1 MSLPICF
8 AKNPGCP
15 INQYLRVG
23 QLNQQPTLSEETV
36 RCFLETSPHPT
47 WRHQSFPFRCSI
59 DRISNLGTIMATLI
73 TPSPTNQIATP
84 RTPSQPNP
92 TFNAPTQNDVLA
104 DAISATFLEFLETF
118 VDVEDDDDPG
128 LDDPDAPPRRPPTP
142 VYIEQLRTLK
152 ERMRTT
158 LYVDYDHMM
167 RFNPDLVVIA
177 DEFFRFDPILRQ
189 CVGEFIARH
198 TETAPN
204 SADQPASDPTAR
216 SYWLSIYNLPTV
228 RKLRDLR
235 SEQIGE
241 LSSVSGTVTRT
252 SEVRPELLLASFTC
266 GNCDEPFLNVEQ
278 QFRYTEPPMCQTCN
292 SKGNWK
298 LDIERS
304 TFVDWQRIRLQENA
318 QEIPAGSMP
327 RTMDVILRNDNV
339 ESAKA
344 GDKVVLTGTLIVIP
358 DAVSLA
364 RAGERVQAR
373 PKGGAAMRAE
383 GYTGV
388 KQFGVR
394 ELVYRTAFLACHVA
408 SVDDKR
414 GATSIRAE
422 EADDETFE
430 SVLHSYTKEEQ
441 QEISSIKAHPRLYQK
456 MVSSIAS
463 TVYGHDEVKRGILLM
478 LFGGVHKETSEGIS
492 LRGDIN
498 VCVVGD
504 PSTAKSQF
512 LKYVVNFLP
521 RAIYASG
528 KASSAAGLT
537 ASVAKDHE
545 TGEFCIEAGALML
558 ADNGICCIDEFDKMD
573 IKDQVAIHEAMEQQ
587 TISISK
593 AGIQATLNARTSIL
607 AAANPIGGRYDRGRT
622 LKQNLTMSAP
632 IMSRFDLFFVVLDEC
647 EEGAD
652 LNVARFII
660 GVHRGGDAGGTGPD
674 LSKGQLQRYIRLA
687 RMVNPTIL
695 PESRNLLV
703 ESYKRLRQADAT
715 GGTRSSYRITV
726 RQLESLIRLSEAL
739 ARLHLDEYVRPQYV
753 REAVRLL
760 RKSIIH
766 VETED
771 VVLNEEDEDEDDD
784 GTMKED
790 KEMVDI
796 EMEETDNAGE
806 NGHDGQT
813 SNQGPSSA
821 LGGGGSENVGN
832 GDSAN
837 NIDENGA
844 GRTEHADGGGEGS
857 RSLADRRASHQPEDE
872 SAPRPPGG
880 DHGGNADRDDDD
892 DGNGMGG
899 GGAVLRSVHTSD
911 ETQGVGDAG
920 DVGDDITPGGA
931 QASAGSASVGAT
943 AAASLSASGTATASE
958 ATEQKEKVT
967 ISLNEFRVMMNKV
980 VVHLRKQ
987 ETLNPDL
994 GAAAKR
1000 KDIIEFLLEDADR
1013 QEGEGGAFE
1022 SEEALRK
1029 YAKVVRLAVNR
1040 MIKKEGVLFEVP
1052 NQEEGLSRDD
1062 RVYAVHPNYVI
1073 DA

>member
-1 MSLPICF
+1 
-8 AKNPGCP
+8 
-15 INQYLRVG
+15 
-23 QLNQQPTLSEETV
+23 
-36 RCFLETSPHPT
+36 
-47 WRHQSFPFRCSI
+47 
-59 DRISNLGTIMATLI
+59 MAAII
-73 TPSPTNQIATP
+73 TPSPANQIGTP
-84 RTPSQPNP
+84 QTPSQPNP
-92 TFNAPTQNDVLA
+92 VFTGATQNDVLA
-104 DAISATFLEFLETF
+104 EAISATFLDFLETF
-118 VDVEDDDDPG
+118 IDVPEGGEDVPEA
-128 LDDPDAPPRRPPTP
+128 DPDCPPQRPPTP
-142 VYIEQLRTLK
+142 VYIAQLRTLK

-158 LYVDYDHMM
+158 LYVDYEHMM
-167 RFNPDLVVIA
+167 RFNADLVVIA
-177 DEFFRFDPILRQ
+177 DEFFRFEPVLRR
-189 CVGEFIARH
+189 CVAEFVAKH
-198 TETAPN
+198 VDSAPN
-204 SADQPASDPTAR
+204 SADQPPMDASSR

-241 LSSVSGTVTRT
+241 LSAISGTVTRT

-266 GNCDEPFLNVEQ
+266 GNCEDPFLNVEQ
-278 QFRYTEPPMCQTCN
+278 QFRYTEPPMCQTCQT
-292 SKGNWK
+292 KVDWK
-298 LDIERS
+298 LDIEKS
-304 TFVDWQRIRLQENA
+304 TFVDWQRIRVQENA

-344 GDKVVLTGTLIVIP
+344 GDKVVLTGTLVVIP
-358 DAVSLA
+358 DSVSLA

-373 PKGGAAMRAE
+373 PKGGASMRSE

-408 SVDDKR
+408 SAEDKR
-414 GATSIRAE
+414 GTTSIRAE

-430 SVLHSYTKEEQ
+430 SVLQSFTKEEQ
-441 QEISSIKAHPRLYQK
+441 QEISAVKSHARLYQK
-456 MVSSIAS
+456 MVSSIAP

-478 LFGGVHKETSEGIS
+478 LFGGVHKETKEGIS
-492 LRGDIN
+492 LRGDVN
-498 VCVVGD
+498 VCIVGD

-652 LNVARFII
+652 MNVARFII
-660 GVHRGGDAGGTGPD
+660 GVHRGGPGGTGD
-674 LSKGQLQRYIRLA
+674 GSELSKGLLQRYIRLA
-687 RMVNPTIL
+687 RCVNPVVM
-695 PESRNLLV
+695 PESRTLLV

-715 GGTRSSYRITV
+715 GGSRSSYRITV
-726 RQLESLIRLSEAL
+726 RQLESLIRLSEGL

-771 VVLNEEDEDEDDD
+771 VVLNEEDENEGEENGRNGENKPSDVEMEEAEEDENNQGDAGNVGAAPTTQSGAGDDLMQPESGKGGDEDDD
-784 GTMKED
+784 GKDSKD
-790 KEMVDI
+790 KGGDAI
-796 EMEETDNAGE
+796 PTG
-806 NGHDGQT
+806 DG
-813 SNQGPSSA
+813 SSA
-821 LGGGGSENVGN
+821 AVESQNKESSGMASLDDGRSQGTTQRTGSSGVTG
-832 GDSAN
+832 
-837 NIDENGA
+837 
-844 GRTEHADGGGEGS
+844 TEGGETQEGS
-857 RSLADRRASHQPEDE
+857 P
-872 SAPRPPGG
+872 
-880 DHGGNADRDDDD
+880 
-892 DGNGMGG
+892 
-899 GGAVLRSVHTSD
+899 
-911 ETQGVGDAG
+911 
-920 DVGDDITPGGA
+920 
-931 QASAGSASVGAT
+931 
-943 AAASLSASGTATASE
+943 
-958 ATEQKEKVT
+958 KKVT
-967 ISLNEFRVMMNKV
+967 IGLNEFRVLMNKV

-987 ETLNPDL
+987 ETLHPEL

-1000 KDIIEFLLEDADR
+1000 KDIIQFLLEDADK
-1013 QEGEGGAFE
+1013 QEGGGGAFD
-1022 SEEALRK
+1022 SEEALRRE
-1029 YAKVVRLAVNR
+1029 AKVVRLAVNR
-1040 MIKKEGVLFEVP
+1040 MIKKESVLVEVP
-1052 NQEEGLSRDD
+1052 NQEEGLTRDEK
-1062 RVYAVHPNYVI
+1062 VYAVHPNYVI
-1073 DA
+1073 VS

>member
-1 MSLPICF
+1 MRN
-8 AKNPGCP
+8 K
-15 INQYLRVG
+15 
-23 QLNQQPTLSEETV
+23 
-36 RCFLETSPHPT
+36 LEVTYFST
-47 WRHQSFPFRCSI
+47 
-59 DRISNLGTIMATLI
+59 MATII
-73 TPSPTNQIATP
+73 TPSPANQIGTP
-84 RTPSQPNP
+84 QTPSQANP
-92 TFNAPTQNDVLA
+92 VLTGATQNDVLA
-104 DAISATFLEFLETF
+104 DAISATFLDFLETF
-118 VDVEDDDDPG
+118 TSVPEAEEDADHG
-128 LDDPDAPPRRPPTP
+128 DAPPRRPPTP
-142 VYIEQLRTLK
+142 VYIAQLRTLK

-167 RFNPDLVVIA
+167 RFNADLVVIA
-177 DEFFRFDPILRQ
+177 DEFFRFEPVLRR
-189 CVGEFIARH
+189 CVAEFVAKHIDA
-198 TETAPN
+198 APN
-204 SADQPASDPTAR
+204 SGDQPPMDSSSR

-241 LSSVSGTVTRT
+241 LSAISGTVTRT

-278 QFRYTEPPMCQTCN
+278 QFRYTEPPMCQTCQT
-292 SKGNWK
+292 KVDWK
-298 LDIERS
+298 LDIEKS

-344 GDKVVLTGTLIVIP
+344 GDKVVLTGTLVVIP
-358 DAVSLA
+358 DSISLA

-373 PKGGAAMRAE
+373 PKGGAGMRSE

-408 SVDDKR
+408 SAEDKR
-414 GATSIRAE
+414 GTTSIRAE

-430 SVLHSYTKEEQ
+430 SVLQSYTKEEQ
-441 QEISSIKAHPRLYQK
+441 QEISAVKSHARLYQK
-456 MVSSIAS
+456 MVSSIAP

-478 LFGGVHKETSEGIS
+478 LFGGVHKETKEGIS
-492 LRGDIN
+492 LRGDLN
-498 VCVVGD
+498 VCIVGD

-647 EEGAD
+647 EESAD
-652 LNVARFII
+652 MNVAQFII
-660 GVHRGGDAGGTGPD
+660 GVHRGGSGGSGD
-674 LSKGQLQRYIRLA
+674 GSEFNKGLLQRYIRLA
-687 RMVNPTIL
+687 RRVNPVVL

-703 ESYKRLRQADAT
+703 DSYKRLRQADAT
-715 GGTRSSYRITV
+715 GGSRSSYRITV

-771 VVLNEEDEDEDDD
+771 VVLNDEDEGDEAGGSGQNPAQDVEMDDVDENADDVNNTRNVAGANGENSTNVPQSDGVQAPPDGDRSQEPVAGGANNDGDDD
-784 GTMKED
+784 D
-790 KEMVDI
+790 KD
-796 EMEETDNAGE
+796 
-806 NGHDGQT
+806 DGKD
-813 SNQGPSSA
+813 GK
-821 LGGGGSENVGN
+821 
-832 GDSAN
+832 
-837 NIDENGA
+837 
-844 GRTEHADGGGEGS
+844 DGGGNAAMTGTGS
-857 RSLADRRASHQPEDE
+857 SGRDSQNKERSAMATL
-872 SAPRPPGG
+872 
-880 DHGGNADRDDDD
+880 D
-892 DGNGMGG
+892 DGKSQETTQRGG
-899 GGAVLRSVHTSD
+899 SSAEVGTGG
-911 ETQGVGDAG
+911 EQ
-920 DVGDDITPGGA
+920 
-931 QASAGSASVGAT
+931 
-943 AAASLSASGTATASE
+943 SGE
-958 ATEQKEKVT
+958 APVKEKVT
-967 ISLNEFRVMMNKV
+967 IGLNEFRILMNKV

-987 ETLNPDL
+987 ETLHPDL

-1000 KDIIEFLLEDADR
+1000 KDIIQFLLEDADQ
-1013 QEGEGGAFE
+1013 QEGDGGAFD
-1022 SEEALRK
+1022 SEEALRRE
-1029 YAKVVRLAVNR
+1029 AKMIRLAVNR
-1040 MIKKEGVLFEVP
+1040 MIKKEGVLVEVP
-1052 NQEEGLSRDD
+1052 NQEEGLSRDEK
-1062 RVYAVHPNYVI
+1062 VYSVHPNYVI
-1073 DA
+1073 DS

>member
-1 MSLPICF
+1 
-8 AKNPGCP
+8 
-15 INQYLRVG
+15 
-23 QLNQQPTLSEETV
+23 
-36 RCFLETSPHPT
+36 
-47 WRHQSFPFRCSI
+47 
-59 DRISNLGTIMATLI
+59 MAAII
-73 TPSPTNQIATP
+73 TPSPTNQILTP
-84 RTPSQPNP
+84 HTPSQPIP
-92 TFNAPTQNDVLA
+92 AFVSTQNDVLA

-118 VDVEDDDDPG
+118 IDPSDEDNQVDIA
-128 LDDPDAPPRRPPTP
+128 DPDAPPHRPPTP
-142 VYIEQLRTLK
+142 VYVAQLRTLK

-158 LYVDYDHMM
+158 LYVDYEHMM

-177 DEFFRFDPILRQ
+177 DEFFRFEPVLRR
-189 CVGEFIARH
+189 CVAEFISKHADV
-198 TETAPN
+198 APN
-204 SADQPASDPTAR
+204 SADQPPDPSAR
-216 SYWLSIYNLPTV
+216 SYWLSICNLPTV

-235 SEQIGE
+235 SDQIGE
-241 LSSVSGTVTRT
+241 LSAISGTVTRT

-266 GNCDEPFLNVEQ
+266 ANCEEPFLNVEQ
-278 QFRYTEPPMCQTCN
+278 QFRYTEPPMCQTCS
-292 SKGNWK
+292 SKGDWK
-298 LDIERS
+298 LDIEKS

-344 GDKVVLTGTLIVIP
+344 GDKVILTGTQIVIP

-373 PKGGAAMRAE
+373 PKGGVAMRGE

-414 GATSIRAE
+414 GTTSIRAE

-430 SVLHSYTKEEQ
+430 SVLQSYTKEEQ
-441 QEISSIKAHPRLYQK
+441 QEISTIKSHPRLYQK
-456 MVSSIAS
+456 MVSSVAP

-478 LFGGVHKETSEGIS
+478 LFGGVHKETGEGIS

-498 VCVVGD
+498 VCIVGD

-573 IKDQVAIHEAMEQQ
+573 VKDQVAIHEAMEQQ

-647 EEGAD
+647 DESAD
-652 LNVARFII
+652 INVARFII
-660 GVHRGGDAGGTGPD
+660 NVHRGGREGGTNTE
-674 LSKGQLQRYIRLA
+674 LTKGQLQRYIRLA
-687 RMVNPTIL
+687 RKVNPLIL

-715 GGTRSSYRITV
+715 GGARSSYRITV

-739 ARLHLDEYVRPQYV
+739 ARLHLDEYIRPQYV

-771 VVLNEEDEDEDDD
+771 VVLNEEDEDEDQ
-784 GTMKED
+784 GPKVE
-790 KEMVDI
+790 EAQVDI
-796 EMEETDNAGE
+796 EMEEAEGEGDQANGNGVGSGHSPRGE
-806 NGHDGQT
+806 NGVGDDGDRSPQT
-813 SNQGPSSA
+813 KGLSQGDVEGRRDTGSKQD
-821 LGGGGSENVGN
+821 GDEDGRNDDKGDDMGGGSAVAVTTAHRDTDEISPADVHVESTNETRSMKDVTEPSGT
-832 GDSAN
+832 AN
-837 NIDENGA
+837 
-844 GRTEHADGGGEGS
+844 S
-857 RSLADRRASHQPEDE
+857 
-872 SAPRPPGG
+872 
-880 DHGGNADRDDDD
+880 
-892 DGNGMGG
+892 
-899 GGAVLRSVHTSD
+899 
-911 ETQGVGDAG
+911 
-920 DVGDDITPGGA
+920 
-931 QASAGSASVGAT
+931 AT
-943 AAASLSASGTATASE
+943 AGPEAGLTAGTATGSISASGTATASDGGE
-958 ATEQKEKVT
+958 RKEKVT
-967 ISLNEFRVMMNKV
+967 IGLNEFRVMMNKV

-987 ETLNPDL
+987 ETLNPDM

-1022 SEEALRK
+1022 SEEALRR

-1052 NQEEGLSRDD
+1052 NQEEGLSRDE
-1062 RVYAVHPNYVI
+1062 RVYAVHPNFVI
-1073 DA
+1073 DT

>member
-1 MSLPICF
+1 
-8 AKNPGCP
+8 
-15 INQYLRVG
+15 
-23 QLNQQPTLSEETV
+23 
-36 RCFLETSPHPT
+36 
-47 WRHQSFPFRCSI
+47 
-59 DRISNLGTIMATLI
+59 MATII

-84 RTPSQPNP
+84 QTPSQPNP
-92 TFNAPTQNDVLA
+92 AFIAPTQNDVLA

-118 VDVEDDDDPG
+118 VDVPEDEQNLGPE
-128 LDDPDAPPRRPPTP
+128 DPDAPPRRPPTP

-167 RFNPDLVVIA
+167 RFNPDLVVVA

-189 CVGEFIARH
+189 CVGEFVAKH
-198 TETAPN
+198 ADTAPH
-204 SADQPASDPTAR
+204 SADHPVSDPSSR

-241 LSSVSGTVTRT
+241 LSSISGTVTRT

-266 GNCDEPFLNVEQ
+266 GECDDPFLNVEQ
-278 QFRYTEPPMCQTCN
+278 QFRYTEPPMCQTCQ
-292 SKGNWK
+292 SKANWK

-373 PKGGAAMRAE
+373 PKGGAAMRSE

-408 SVDDKR
+408 SVDDKK

-430 SVLHSYTKEEQ
+430 TVLQSYTKEEQ
-441 QEISSIKAHPRLYQK
+441 QEISSISTHPRLYQK
-456 MVSSIAS
+456 MVSSIAP

-647 EEGAD
+647 EEAAD
-652 LNVARFII
+652 MNVARFII
-660 GVHRGGDAGGTGPD
+660 TVHRGSSDANTGPE
-674 LSKGQLQRYIRLA
+674 LTKGQLQRYIRLA

-695 PESRNLLV
+695 PESRKLLV

-739 ARLHLDEYVRPQYV
+739 ARLHLDECVRPQYV

-771 VVLNEEDEDEDDD
+771 VVLNEEDEDDEDDTKKEDVELVDVEMEDAENGHRVEAGHAGHTSTDAGNGAEAAEAANGTANGNGVNQNGQAAPKAQEASGAKGSSKDDASRRDENDQNKSSPDDD
-784 GTMKED
+784 GG
-790 KEMVDI
+790 V
-796 EMEETDNAGE
+796 AGQSRTA
-806 NGHDGQT
+806 DGEQ
-813 SNQGPSSA
+813 
-821 LGGGGSENVGN
+821 GGGTV
-832 GDSAN
+832 SA
-837 NIDENGA
+837 A
-844 GRTEHADGGGEGS
+844 
-857 RSLADRRASHQPEDE
+857 
-872 SAPRPPGG
+872 
-880 DHGGNADRDDDD
+880 
-892 DGNGMGG
+892 
-899 GGAVLRSVHTSD
+899 
-911 ETQGVGDAG
+911 DAG
-920 DVGDDITPGGA
+920 IEDTPQISTVGP
-931 QASAGSASVGAT
+931 AT
-943 AAASLSASGTATASE
+943 LSATGTATASDGGE
-958 ATEQKEKVT
+958 KKEKVT
-967 ISLNEFRVMMNKV
+967 ISLNEFRVLMNKV

-987 ETLNPDL
+987 ETLNPDM

-1013 QEGEGGAFE
+1013 QEGDGGAFE

-1073 DA
+1073 DS

>member
-1 MSLPICF
+1 M
-8 AKNPGCP
+8 
-15 INQYLRVG
+15 
-23 QLNQQPTLSEETV
+23 T
-36 RCFLETSPHPT
+36 
-47 WRHQSFPFRCSI
+47 
-59 DRISNLGTIMATLI
+59 TLI
-73 TPSPTNQIATP
+73 SPSPTNQIATP

-92 TFNAPTQNDVLA
+92 TFIAPTQNDVLA

-118 VDVEDDDDPG
+118 VDVDHENDPG
-128 LDDPDAPPRRPPTP
+128 LEDPDALLRRPPTP

-189 CVGEFIARH
+189 CVGEFVAKH
-198 TETAPN
+198 AETAPN
-204 SADQPASDPTAR
+204 SADHPAPDPTAR

-266 GNCDEPFLNVEQ
+266 GDCDDPFLNVEQ
-278 QFRYTEPPMCQTCN
+278 QFRYTEPPMCQTCQ

-647 EEGAD
+647 EEAAD

-660 GVHRGGDAGGTGPD
+660 SVHRGGDAGGTGPE

-771 VVLNEEDEDEDDD
+771 VVLNEEEDEDGD
-784 GTMKED
+784 GTKKDE

-796 EMEETDNAGE
+796 EMEEADNADE

-821 LGGGGSENVGN
+821 LGAGGSEDVGN
-832 GDSAN
+832 GNSVN
-837 NIDENGA
+837 NIVDENGA
-844 GRTEHADGGGEGS
+844 GQTEQVLNAGGGEEES
-857 RSLADRRASHQPEDE
+857 RSSVDRSASHQPKDE
-872 SAPRPPGG
+872 PAPRQPGG
-880 DHGGNADRDDDD
+880 DHVENADHGDDD
-892 DGNGMGG
+892 DGNDMGG
-899 GGAVLRSVHTSD
+899 GGAVSRSVHTTG
-911 ETQGVGDAG
+911 ETQGAGDAG
-920 DVGDDITPGGA
+920 DGGDNITPVEA
-931 QASAGSASVGAT
+931 QPSAGSASAGAT
-943 AAASLSASGTATASE
+943 GVASLSASGTATASE

-994 GAAAKR
+994 GAAARR

>member
-1 MSLPICF
+1 
-8 AKNPGCP
+8 
-15 INQYLRVG
+15 
-23 QLNQQPTLSEETV
+23 
-36 RCFLETSPHPT
+36 
-47 WRHQSFPFRCSI
+47 
-59 DRISNLGTIMATLI
+59 MAAII

-84 RTPSQPNP
+84 HTPSQPNP
-92 TFNAPTQNDVLA
+92 AFIAPTQNDVLA

-118 VDVEDDDDPG
+118 VDISEEQNEVDPE
-128 LDDPDAPPRRPPTP
+128 DPDAPPRRPPTP
-142 VYIEQLRTLK
+142 VYIAQLRTLK

-189 CVGEFIARH
+189 CVGEFVAKH
-198 TETAPN
+198 ADAAPN
-204 SADQPASDPTAR
+204 SADQPAPDPTAR

-266 GNCDEPFLNVEQ
+266 GECDDPFLNVEQ
-278 QFRYTEPPMCQTCN
+278 QFRYTEPPMCQTCQ

-373 PKGGAAMRAE
+373 PKGGALMRAE
-383 GYTGV
+383 GFTGV

-408 SVDDKR
+408 SVDDKK

-478 LFGGVHKETSEGIS
+478 LFGGVHKETGEGIS

-647 EEGAD
+647 EEAAD
-652 LNVARFII
+652 MNVARFII
-660 GVHRGGDAGGTGPD
+660 RVHRGGDDGGAGTE

-715 GGTRSSYRITV
+715 GGSRSSYRITV

-771 VVLNEEDEDEDDD
+771 VVLNEEDEDED
-784 GTMKED
+784 GGEAKKGE

-796 EMEETDNAGE
+796 EMEDARESGDNGHINNQNRGLSPATDTGEIGSGGGDDNAADIIQTTANQAQQPSSGTQGAGEPGSSAIELAPQPSRSDAPQAGLPGKDQGKDSDKGVGEAGDDAGGTNAGE
-806 NGHDGQT
+806 RVA
-813 SNQGPSSA
+813 SA
-821 LGGGGSENVGN
+821 VAQAETGV
-832 GDSAN
+832 
-837 NIDENGA
+837 
-844 GRTEHADGGGEGS
+844 
-857 RSLADRRASHQPEDE
+857 ASVSE
-872 SAPRPPGG
+872 SA
-880 DHGGNADRDDDD
+880 
-892 DGNGMGG
+892 
-899 GGAVLRSVHTSD
+899 
-911 ETQGVGDAG
+911 AG
-920 DVGDDITPGGA
+920 L
-931 QASAGSASVGAT
+931 
-943 AAASLSASGTATASE
+943 ASLSASGTATASE
-958 ATEQKEKVT
+958 AMEPKEKVT
-967 ISLNEFRVMMNKV
+967 ISLNEFRVWMNKV

-1000 KDIIEFLLEDADR
+1000 KDIIEYLLEDADR

-1040 MIKKEGVLFEVP
+1040 MIKREGVLFEVP

-1073 DA
+1073 DS

>member
-1 MSLPICF
+1 
-8 AKNPGCP
+8 
-15 INQYLRVG
+15 
-23 QLNQQPTLSEETV
+23 
-36 RCFLETSPHPT
+36 
-47 WRHQSFPFRCSI
+47 
-59 DRISNLGTIMATLI
+59 MAALI
-73 TPSPTNQIATP
+73 TPSPANQIATP
-84 RTPSQPNP
+84 QTPSQPIP
-92 TFNAPTQNDVLA
+92 AFNAPTQNDALA
-104 DAISATFLEFLETF
+104 EALSSTFLEFLDTF
-118 VDVEDDDDPG
+118 VDQPQDQDEQ
-128 LDDPDAPPRRPPTP
+128 LDLDPDAPPRRPPTP
-142 VYIEQLRTLK
+142 VYIAQLQTLK
-152 ERMRTT
+152 EYMRTT
-158 LYVDYDHMM
+158 LYVDFEHMI
-167 RFNPDLVVIA
+167 RFNADLMVIA
-177 DEFFRFDPILRQ
+177 EEFFRFEPVLRR
-189 CVGEFIARH
+189 CVGEFVAKH
-198 TETAPN
+198 ADSAN
-204 SADQPASDPTAR
+204 GADSADQPPPDPASR
-216 SYWLSIYNLPTV
+216 SYWLSMYNLPTV

-241 LSSVSGTVTRT
+241 LSAISGTVTRT
-252 SEVRPELLLASFTC
+252 SEVRPELLYASFNC
-266 GNCDEPFLNVEQ
+266 GSCDEPFLNVEQ
-278 QFRYTEPPMCQTCN
+278 QFRYTEPPMCQTCQAK
-292 SKGNWK
+292 SEWK
-298 LDIERS
+298 LDIEKS

-318 QEIPAGSMP
+318 QEVPAGSMP
-327 RTMDVILRNDNV
+327 RTMDVILRNDSV

-344 GDKVVLTGTLIVIP
+344 GDKVILTGTLIVIP
-358 DAVSLA
+358 DSISLA

-373 PKGGAAMRAE
+373 PKGGAAMRSE

-408 SVDDKR
+408 AADDKR

-430 SVLHSYTKEEQ
+430 SILQSYTKEEQ
-441 QEISSIKAHPRLYQK
+441 QEISSMKAHARLYQK
-456 MVSSIAS
+456 MVSSIAP

-478 LFGGVHKETSEGIS
+478 LFGGVHKQTGEGIS

-498 VCVVGD
+498 VCIVGD

-573 IKDQVAIHEAMEQQ
+573 LKDQVAIHEAMEQQ

-652 LNVARFII
+652 TNVARFIVS
-660 GVHRGGDAGGTGPD
+660 VHRGGSGGPGGMGSEF
-674 LSKGQLQRYIRLA
+674 SKGQLQRYIRLA
-687 RMVNPTIL
+687 RRVNPVIM

-703 ESYKRLRQADAT
+703 ESYKKLRQADAT
-715 GGTRSSYRITV
+715 GGARSSYRITV

-771 VVLNEEDEDEDDD
+771 IVLNEEDDAEEDGGNNADEAVDMEIEDEEDEDHPSVANAESDA
-784 GTMKED
+784 
-790 KEMVDI
+790 
-796 EMEETDNAGE
+796 NAGQAME
-806 NGHDGQT
+806 INEE
-813 SNQGPSSA
+813 A
-821 LGGGGSENVGN
+821 
-832 GDSAN
+832 
-837 NIDENGA
+837 
-844 GRTEHADGGGEGS
+844 GGGENDAAEVREGEPATDGGKEGETEKPNDGEAGDGAEKDETGAEVAQEDAQQSTATESEGQAGS
-857 RSLADRRASHQPEDE
+857 SKVATL
-872 SAPRPPGG
+872 
-880 DHGGNADRDDDD
+880 D
-892 DGNGMGG
+892 DGK
-899 GGAVLRSVHTSD
+899 SQST
-911 ETQGVGDAG
+911 TQ
-920 DVGDDITPGGA
+920 
-931 QASAGSASVGAT
+931 QGSASEG
-943 AAASLSASGTATASE
+943 SG
-958 ATEQKEKVT
+958 KKDKVT
-967 ISLNEFRVMMNKV
+967 IGLNEFRLMMNKV

-987 ETLNPDL
+987 ETLHPDL

-1000 KDIIEFLLEDADR
+1000 KDIIQFLLEDADR
-1013 QEGEGGAFE
+1013 EQGDGGAFD
-1022 SEEALRK
+1022 SEEALRRE
-1029 YAKVVRLAVNR
+1029 AKMVRLAVNR
-1040 MIKKEGVLFEVP
+1040 MIKKEGVLVEVP